1 LDREFLG
8 SLVFAPKGF
17 YAGVH
22 DRTRVTNCFKVVQ
35 SETSGKILFCGSFT
49 NTNLAKEKDITEPAL
64 EELIG
69 YTSPVLRNGT
79 PQAVRPR

>member
-1 LDREFLG
+1 
-8 SLVFAPKGF
+8 
-17 YAGVH
+17 
-22 DRTRVTNCFKVVQ
+22 VTNCFKVLQ

-69 YTSPVLRNGT
+69 YTLPVLRNGT